1 MCQDLELDR
10 SRNLR
15 WENVIMEF
23 RADRKRL
30 HDALQVVGGVAML
43 RTLKDVLQNIYL
55 EARDN
60 TLTLKATDY
69 EVGIQVRVEDVVV
82 KEEGAVLLPSSQ
94 TVGIFREVSDPEVT
108 FSVSDNQCLI
118 SAGRSRFRVVL
129 YDPDLFPGLPEFP
142 GQVAAKTRREDLLK
156 MIQTVV
162 FASADERTR
171 YAFDGIKLLIQD
183 DRIKMVSTDGKRLG
197 YYWMPLEAERNT
209 EVDALLPAR
218 AMSHFI
224 KALGTKDEF
233 CEIGVEGNRFGI
245 RSNNVEVYCQQIE
258 GSFPNFTPLIEKELS
273 NQLTLDAEELLS
285 SLRRASLFAGLESR
299 LVKMKLEPGNLNVN
313 SNVAEVGEAETD
325 LSIEYDG
332 ESVELGF
339 NPDYLMD
346 FLKTVGAGSVC
357 MEFEDDATAS
367 RWSAGENFLYLV
379 MPVST

>member
-1 MCQDLELDR
+1 
-10 SRNLR
+10 
-15 WENVIMEF
+15 MEF

-30 HDALQVVGGVAML
+30 HEALQVVGGVAML
-43 RTLKDVLQNIYL
+43 RTLKDVLQNIHL
-55 EARDN
+55 EAKDN

-69 EVGIQVRVEDVVV
+69 EVGIQVRVTDVAV
-82 KEEGAVLLPSSQ
+82 KKEGAVLLPSAQ
-94 TVGIFREVSDPEVT
+94 IVGIFREVSDSEVA
-108 FSVSDNQCLI
+108 FSASENQCLI

-142 GQVAAKTRREDLLK
+142 ARIATKTKREDLLK
-156 MIQTVV
+156 MIQTVA

-197 YYWMPLEAERNT
+197 YYWMPIEAEKGA

-233 CEIGVEGNRFGI
+233 CEIGVEENRFGI
-245 RSNNVEVYCQQIE
+245 RTPNVEVYCQQIE
-258 GSFPNFTPLIEKELS
+258 GSFPNFAPLIEKELT
-273 NQLTLDAEELLS
+273 NQVTLDSEELLS
-285 SLRRASLFAGLESR
+285 SLRRASLFTGLESR
-299 LVKMKLEPGNLNVN
+299 LIKMKLDPGNLNVN

-325 LSIEYDG
+325 LAIEYDG
-332 ESVELGF
+332 ETTELGF

-357 MEFEDDATAS
+357 MEFKDDTTAS

-379 MPVST
+379 MPVSTT